1 MRNILHE
8 SRGGPRRAQRGV
20 VLLFSLIA
28 LVILLIAA
36 VALVRSFNTSLFM
49 SGNIA
54 FKRDMQNQGERAIDQ
69 VLTQFRV
76 GGPLATQ
83 AARQGGNQT
92 YHYSATKLD
101 SNAFGIPN
109 ALQGETAYA
118 VVAGTDSSSR
128 DITSA
133 NDTSLAGQAVK
144 IQYVVDRLCSATGL
158 ESTLGSGSCVLASDP
173 VPPGVSA
180 SKLMSADRASLGT
193 GLQSAVPQAVVY
205 RVTVKVM
212 GPRNTTSFFQSTFT
226 VPS

>member
-1 MRNILHE
+1 MKTAAPHG
-8 SRGGPRRAQRGV
+8 SRGRRSAQRGV

-36 VALVRSFNTSLFM
+36 VALVRSFNTSLFT

-69 VLTQFRV
+69 VLTVFRS
-76 GGPLATQ
+76 GGALATQ
-83 AARQGGNQT
+83 DARKDANQT

-101 SNAFGIPN
+101 SNAYGIPN
-109 ALQGETAYA
+109 ALQGESAYA
-118 VVAGTDSSSR
+118 VVAGADSTTR
-128 DITSA
+128 DITVAS
-133 NDTSLAGQAVK
+133 QAMK

-158 ESTLGSGSCVLASDP
+158 ESTLGSGSCVLASEP

-180 SKLMSADRASLGT
+180 SKLMSADRPSLGA
-193 GLQSAVPQAVVY
+193 GLQSAVPQSVVY
-205 RVTVKVM
+205 RVTVKVI